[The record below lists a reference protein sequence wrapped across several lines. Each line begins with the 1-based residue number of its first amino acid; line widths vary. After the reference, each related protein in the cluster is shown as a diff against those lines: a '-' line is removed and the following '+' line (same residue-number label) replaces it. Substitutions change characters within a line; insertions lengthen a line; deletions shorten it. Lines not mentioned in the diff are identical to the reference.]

1 MEALGH
7 LQKKNTALILSGG
20 GARAAYQVGVLR
32 AISDILPHATH
43 NPFPIIC
50 GTSAG
55 AINAVALASRGQN
68 FRDAVLG
75 VEDVWAN
82 FTASQVYR
90 TDVLG
95 VLACVARLF
104 LSIVHHGVGIDKPAS
119 LLDSSPLRQLLS
131 HVIKFKNIQ
140 ESIDA
145 GYLHAISVSATG
157 YSSGETISFFQG
169 TPSLHGWKRHRRLGI
184 PSELNVDHLLAS
196 SAIPAIFPAV
206 RINREYFGDG
216 AVRQTNPISPALH
229 LGAERVMVIGVS
241 GNLNLSTTRVKVEGF
256 PSIAQILGHVLNAA
270 FIDSFEADIELLQ
283 RFNNMIDMIPTET
296 TVDSHK
302 LKKVDVLVISP
313 SQALDQIAAPRIRDL
328 PRSIR
333 TLLYGSGATRRGGA
347 SLASYLLFDREF
359 CRELIALGY
368 HDAIVR
374 KDDIRRFFG

>member
-1 MEALGH
+1 VDALPNH
-7 LQKKNTALILSGG
+7 AKAKTALILSGG

-32 AISDILPHATH
+32 AISDILPHSTH

-55 AINAVALASRGQN
+55 AINAVALASHGQN
-68 FRDAVLG
+68 FREAVLG

-82 FTASQVYR
+82 FTANQVYR
-90 TDVLG
+90 TDMFG
-95 VLACVARLF
+95 VLLCLARL
-104 LSIVHHGVGIDKPAS
+104 LASVIHHGVGIDKPAS
-119 LLDSSPLRQLLS
+119 LLDSSPLRQLLA
-131 HVIKFKNIQ
+131 HVIKFQNIQ

-145 GYLHAISVSATG
+145 GYLHAVSVSATG

-169 TPSLHGWKRHRRLGI
+169 ADHLHGWKRHRRLGI
-184 PSELNVDHLLAS
+184 PAELCVDHLLAS

-206 RINREYFGDG
+206 RVNREYFGDG

-229 LGAERVMVIGVS
+229 LGADRVMVVGVS
-241 GNLNLSTTRVKVEGF
+241 GNLNASMQRVKVEGF

-283 RFNNMIDMIPTET
+283 RFNKMIGMIPHEASI
-296 TVDSHK
+296 DSHK

-313 SQALDQIAAPRIRDL
+313 SQALDQIAAPRIKDL
-328 PRSIR
+328 PRTIR

-347 SLASYLLFDREF
+347 SLASYLLFEREF

-374 KDDIRRFFG
+374 KDDIRRFLA